1 MKIDHGQ
8 VPIASGEDT
17 LRIGFI
23 GLGQMGRA
31 MAGRL
36 LEAGHELAVYNRS
49 PAAAEP
55 FRARGARIA
64 CSAQETLDADVVVT
78 MLADDA
84 ALEAVWQGAG
94 LVARMPASAIH
105 LNMGTVSLDMGRRMA
120 KLHAAAGVGYV
131 AAPVFGR
138 PHVAATGELDII
150 AAGSAA
156 AIERCRPLFGA
167 LGSRTF
173 VVGAEPHL
181 ANAVK
186 IARNF
191 LLASLVESLG
201 EALALVRKCGVDPA
215 VFLDVITSSSF
226 DRRYRDYGRRMVEGD
241 FEPAFLLSLGLKDV
255 ELALAAA
262 AVSGVRLPTA
272 ALLREQH
279 VAAIA
284 DGFGEKDWAALGEFI
299 AQRSGLAR

>member
-1 MKIDHGQ
+1 M
-8 VPIASGEDT
+8 
-17 LRIGFI
+17 RIGFI
-23 GLGQMGRA
+23 GLGQMGRG

-36 LEAGHELAVYNRS
+36 LETGHELAVYNRTR
-49 PAAAEP
+49 AAADP
-55 FRARGARIA
+55 LRSRGARV
-64 CSAQETLDADVVVT
+64 ADFPEEVLGSEVVIT

-84 ALEAVWQGAG
+84 ALEAVWVTSG
-94 LVARMPASAIH
+94 LVGRMPASAVH

-120 KLHAAAGVGYV
+120 ALHAAAGGAYV

-138 PHVAATGELDII
+138 PHVAAAGELDIV
-150 AAGSAA
+150 AAGPAA
-156 AIERCRPLFGA
+156 AIETCRPLFDA

-201 EALALVRKCGVDPA
+201 EALALVRKSGVDPA
-215 VFLDVITSSSF
+215 AFLDVIAGSSF
-226 DRRYRDYGRRMVEGD
+226 DRRYRDYGRRMVEKN
-241 FEPAFLLSLGLKDV
+241 FEPAFSLAGGLKDV

-262 AVSGVRLPTA
+262 ADGGVPLPTA
-272 ALLREQH
+272 DLMRAQH
-279 VAAIA
+279 LAAIA

-299 AQRSGLAR
+299 AKRAGLT